1 MATSQNQRMLSAVAC
16 EIGWI
21 PTESRTTLF
30 RAPPAGASNPVIQG
44 EVSGVEVRA
53 QFLPCEAAVFT
64 GTCDCIVDDRNA
76 PGFFWVLCR
85 MIHFQMLVSLQRSIA
100 ANGISLHYGP
110 AFLVRSSVVKSS
122 TRAII
127 RSKSPLGFVFKKVA
141 GIVTFRTARRQRFS
155 PNFRRRPYSAIGRS
169 RAICSVR
176 RQLTHLVPDNS
187 GVITTRSSSK
197 SCWKN
202 VRYISTF

>member
-53 QFLPCEAAVFT
+53 QFLPYEAAVFT

-141 GIVTFRTARRQRFS
+141 GIVTVLGLLDDKDFPPTFDGDLFS
-155 PNFRRRPYSAIGRS
+155 HRS
-169 RAICSVR
+169 LACHLFCSSPVN
-176 RQLTHLVPDNS
+176 TSCS
-187 GVITTRSSSK
+187 G
-197 SCWKN
+197 
-202 VRYISTF
+202 